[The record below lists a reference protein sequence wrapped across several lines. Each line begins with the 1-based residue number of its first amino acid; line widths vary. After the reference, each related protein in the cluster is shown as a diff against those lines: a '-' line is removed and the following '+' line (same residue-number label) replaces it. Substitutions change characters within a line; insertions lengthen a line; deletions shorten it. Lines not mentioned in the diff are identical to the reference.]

1 MVSGKGIKRR
11 RFHDHT
17 GAGLFSFFSPEPAV
31 YRVGT
36 LSFHFL
42 TGTSRNPVNM
52 LFLPVL
58 LFSLVGTA
66 VFVLGGNLGRQLEL
80 EELIRDKLVVP
91 DDRGGSNDDLNT

>member
-1 MVSGKGIKRR
+1 
-11 RFHDHT
+11 
-17 GAGLFSFFSPEPAV
+17 
-31 YRVGT
+31 
-36 LSFHFL
+36 
-42 TGTSRNPVNM
+42 M

-91 DDRGGSNDDLNT
+91 DDDLNT